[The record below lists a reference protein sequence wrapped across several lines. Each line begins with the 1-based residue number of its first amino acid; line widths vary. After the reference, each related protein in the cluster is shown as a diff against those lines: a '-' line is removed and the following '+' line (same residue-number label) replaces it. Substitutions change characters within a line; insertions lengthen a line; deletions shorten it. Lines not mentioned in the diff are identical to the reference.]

1 MINLRN
7 SSLRVRDI
15 RKLIGSKYPLIKWD
29 LGIQEKGEWVFASL
43 ESEENKEKL
52 LLLLESKNVMPSCEP
67 LFVEP
72 GWAKIQRITWGDVL
86 SSPEEYFGESDSQLY
101 HIDLSWVLEY
111 KSLQIFG
118 SVELLKIKLRS

>member
-7 SSLRVRDI
+7 SSLRARDI
-15 RKLIGSKYPLIKWD
+15 RKLIGYKHLLVKWD
-29 LGIQEKGEWVFASL
+29 WGIQEEGEWVFASL

-52 LLLLESKNVMPSCEP
+52 LLSLESKNVPSSCEA
-67 LFVEP
+67 LLVEP

-86 SSPEEYFGESDSQLY
+86 SGPERYFGESDFQLY

-111 KSLQIFG
+111 KSSQVFRFG
-118 SVELLKIKLRS
+118 RIIEN

>member
-7 SSLRVRDI
+7 SSLRARDI
-15 RKLIGSKYPLIKWD
+15 RKLIGYKHLLVKWD
-29 LGIQEKGEWVFASL
+29 WGIQEEEEWVFASL

-52 LLLLESKNVMPSCEP
+52 LLSLESKNVPSSCEA
-67 LFVEP
+67 LLVEP

-86 SSPEEYFGESDSQLY
+86 SGPERYFGESDFQLY

-111 KSLQIFG
+111 KSLQVFRFG
-118 SVELLKIKLRS
+118 RII